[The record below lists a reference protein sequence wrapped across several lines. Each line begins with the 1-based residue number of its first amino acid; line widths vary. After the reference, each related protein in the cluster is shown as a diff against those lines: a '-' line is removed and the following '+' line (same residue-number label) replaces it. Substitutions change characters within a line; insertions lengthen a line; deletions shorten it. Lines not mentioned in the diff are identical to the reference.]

1 MNTPKRPRRLAL
13 YKNLSKASKVV
24 RYEILKD
31 RVTVRFV
38 DNSVYIYSNQ
48 SATPGNIEKMKT
60 LAMAGK
66 GLSTFID
73 TNLKDKWMTKV
84 R

>member
-1 MNTPKRPRRLAL
+1 MNTPKRPRRLTL
-13 YKNLSKASKVV
+13 YKNLSKASKVF

-38 DNSVYIYSNQ
+38 DNSIYIYSNQ
-48 SATPGNIEKMKT
+48 SATPGNIEKMKS
-60 LAMAGK
+60 LAQAGK

-73 TNLKDKWMTKV
+73 TNLKDKWMKKV